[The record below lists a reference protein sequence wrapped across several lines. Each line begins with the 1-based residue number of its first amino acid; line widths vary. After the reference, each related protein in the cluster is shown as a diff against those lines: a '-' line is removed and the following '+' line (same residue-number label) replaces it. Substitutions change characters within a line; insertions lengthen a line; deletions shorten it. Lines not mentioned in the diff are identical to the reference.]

1 MTNELPKL
9 HHPHHPRPRLDNPP
23 QPPTVQLP
31 ETPCR
36 SEVLS
41 QPPVLAEALGEVAE
55 VPAEVGKRQLI
66 KIART
71 SQRAITLLLWKKQ
84 GGLCPLCGKEI
95 DIKIPREGV
104 MDHDHDSGEVRGILH
119 RSCNAAEGKVAN
131 AAGQW
136 GAKATDYPSIIR
148 WLEAMLVYLKAPGT
162 GYMYPTHKTAE
173 EKHAASLYK
182 RRQASAKRKAQG
194 STKVRSMK
202 PKVSE

>member
-9 HHPHHPRPRLDNPP
+9 HSAYHPTAPLDNPP
-23 QPPTVQLP
+23 QPPTGLLP
-31 ETPCR
+31 AASGAQVDTTKPPC
-36 SEVLS
+36 SVAPS
-41 QPPVLAEALGEVAE
+41 GEAGE
-55 VPAEVGKRQLI
+55 VPAPGSKRALI

-202 PKVSE
+202 PKVQE

>member
-1 MTNELPKL
+1 MTNERKTLPML
-9 HHPHHPRPRLDNPP
+9 PTPRVFGAIGDPPKALPDTPPILQILDGR
-23 QPPTVQLP
+23 
-31 ETPCR
+31 E
-36 SEVLS
+36 
-41 QPPVLAEALGEVAE
+41 AE
-55 VPAEVGKRQLI
+55 VPGVERTKLI

-84 GGLCPLCGKEI
+84 DGLCPLCGKEI

-182 RRQASAKRKAQG
+182 RRQQSAKRKAQG

>member
-1 MTNELPKL
+1 MTNERTLPL
-9 HHPHHPRPRLDNPP
+9 LSAPPRPLPSPAVEAIQGQQVSTGLQIPEAP
-23 QPPTVQLP
+23 QT
-31 ETPCR
+31 
-36 SEVLS
+36 
-41 QPPVLAEALGEVAE
+41 AE
-55 VPAEVGKRQLI
+55 VQAVERTKLI

>member
-1 MTNELPKL
+1 MNPNERSFLPPL
-9 HHPHHPRPRLDNPP
+9 LGAVGR
-23 QPPTVQLP
+23 
-31 ETPCR
+31 
-36 SEVLS
+36 
-41 QPPVLAEALGEVAE
+41 PPVPAVSTLQRPEAPVLGNQPVGGCQAGEAPDSSP
-55 VPAEVGKRQLI
+55 PAKGERKALI

-182 RRQASAKRKAQG
+182 RRQQSAKRKAQG

>member
-1 MTNELPKL
+1 MTNERSLLPPL
-9 HHPHHPRPRLDNPP
+9 LGAMGRPPV
-23 QPPTVQLP
+23 PTVPALQRPQAPPLGDKP
-31 ETPCR
+31 SGGDAAGETPD
-36 SEVLS
+36 SGTPA
-41 QPPVLAEALGEVAE
+41 QGERKA
-55 VPAEVGKRQLI
+55 LI

-182 RRQASAKRKAQG
+182 RRQQSAKRKAQG

>member
-9 HHPHHPRPRLDNPP
+9 HPPHAARLAVDHLQKPQVPLAAPP
-23 QPPTVQLP
+23 SSGQGNCEPPIPAGAPT
-31 ETPCR
+31 
-36 SEVLS
+36 EV
-41 QPPVLAEALGEVAE
+41 GE
-55 VPAEVGKRQLI
+55 VPATEPRRQLI

-104 MDHDHDSGEVRGILH
+104 MDHCHDSGEVRGILH

-202 PKVSE
+202 PKVQE

>member
-1 MTNELPKL
+1 MTNERTLPL
-9 HHPHHPRPRLDNPP
+9 LSAPPRPLPSPAVEAIQGQQVSTGLQIPEAP
-23 QPPTVQLP
+23 QT
-31 ETPCR
+31 
-36 SEVLS
+36 
-41 QPPVLAEALGEVAE
+41 AE
-55 VPAEVGKRQLI
+55 VQAVERTKLI

-202 PKVSE
+202 PKVQE

>member
-1 MTNELPKL
+1 MTNERTLPL
-9 HHPHHPRPRLDNPP
+9 LSAPPRPLPSPAVEAIQGQQVSTGLQIPEAP
-23 QPPTVQLP
+23 QT
-31 ETPCR
+31 
-36 SEVLS
+36 
-41 QPPVLAEALGEVAE
+41 AE
-55 VPAEVGKRQLI
+55 VQAVERTKLI

-182 RRQASAKRKAQG
+182 RRQQSAKRKAQG

-202 PKVSE
+202 PKVQE

>member
-1 MTNELPKL
+1 MTNERTLPL
-9 HHPHHPRPRLDNPP
+9 LSAPPRPLPSPVVEAIQGQQVSAGLQIPEAP
-23 QPPTVQLP
+23 QT
-31 ETPCR
+31 
-36 SEVLS
+36 
-41 QPPVLAEALGEVAE
+41 AE
-55 VPAEVGKRQLI
+55 VQAVERTQLI